1 LLEDKKRWRLRK
13 DLKKGKFCF
22 LIGIDNWSIELQKSE
37 FESLYLLLLK
47 INAQLLGIKNEL
59 MAEESITLVLEQL
72 PWFIELEGKKNEW
85 SLRFVFESQ
94 DQTRSFEMYWPI
106 PIAQN
111 LFYEIKNMWES
122 MD

>member
-1 LLEDKKRWRLRK
+1 MLEDKKRWRLRK

-37 FESLYLLLLK
+37 FESLYFLLLK

>member
-1 LLEDKKRWRLRK
+1 MVKDQRRWRLIR

-22 LIGIDNWSIELQKSE
+22 LIGVDNWSIELQKRE
-37 FESLYLLLLK
+37 FHSLYLLLLS
-47 INAQLLGIKNEL
+47 INEQLLAIKNEL
-59 MAEESITLVLEQL
+59 MDEENITLELEKL
-72 PWFIELEGKKNEW
+72 PWYVELEGKKNEW
-85 SLRFVFESQ
+85 SLRFVFERQ

-111 LFYEIKNMWES
+111 LFYEIKKMWES

>member
-1 LLEDKKRWRLRK
+1 MLEDKKRWRLRR
-13 DLKKGKFCF
+13 DFKKGKFCF

-37 FESLYLLLLK
+37 FESLYFLLLK

-94 DQTRSFEMYWPI
+94 DETRSFEMYWPI

>member
-1 LLEDKKRWRLRK
+1 MAKDQRRWKLLRDF
-13 DLKKGKFCF
+13 KKGKFCF
-22 LIGIDNWSIELQKSE
+22 LIGVDNWSIELQKSE
-37 FESLYLLLLK
+37 FYSLYLLLLR
-47 INAQLLGIKNEL
+47 INEQLLVIKDQL
-59 MAEESITLVLEQL
+59 MDEESITLELEKL
-72 PWFIELEGKKNEW
+72 PWHIQLEGKKHEW

>member
-1 LLEDKKRWRLRK
+1 MAKAQRRWRLLR
-13 DLKKGKFCF
+13 DFKKGQYCF
-22 LIGIDNWSIELQKSE
+22 LIGVDNWSIELKKSE
-37 FESLYLLLLK
+37 FHSLHHLL
-47 INAQLLGIKNEL
+47 IRIHEQLQEIDNSL
-59 MAEESITLVLEQL
+59 MDEEYITLELEQL
-72 PWFIELEGKKNEW
+72 PWYVELEGKKDEW

-111 LFYEIKNMWES
+111 LFYEIKKMWES

>member
-1 LLEDKKRWRLRK
+1 MEDKKRWRLCR
-13 DLKKGKFCF
+13 DFKKGKFCF
-22 LIGIDNWSIELQKSE
+22 LIGIDNWAIELQKSE
-37 FESLYLLLLK
+37 FESLSVLLLK
-47 INAQLLGIKNEL
+47 INAQLLGIKNDL
-59 MAEESITLVLEQL
+59 MDEESISLVLEQL
-72 PWFIELEGKKNEW
+72 PWFIELEGKKNAW

>member
-1 LLEDKKRWRLRK
+1 MVKDQKEWRLLR
-13 DLKKGKFCF
+13 DFKKGKFCF
-22 LIGIDNWSIELQKSE
+22 LIGVDNWSIELQKSE
-37 FESLYLLLLK
+37 FYSLYTLLLK
-47 INAQLLGIKNEL
+47 INEQLLDIKDSL
-59 MAEESITLVLEQL
+59 MDEESITLELENL
-72 PWFIELEGKKNEW
+72 PWFIQLEGKKNEW

-111 LFYEIKNMWES
+111 LFSEIKQMWES

>member
-1 LLEDKKRWRLRK
+1 LLEDKKRWRLRR

-37 FESLYLLLLK
+37 FESLYFLLLK
-47 INAQLLGIKNEL
+47 INAQLLSIKNEL

-106 PIAQN
+106 PLAQN

-122 MD
+122 ME

>member
-1 LLEDKKRWRLRK
+1 MVKDQKRWRLLR
-13 DLKKGKFCF
+13 DFKKGKFCF
-22 LIGIDNWSIELQKSE
+22 LIGVDNWSIELQKSE
-37 FESLYLLLLK
+37 FYSLYLLLEK
-47 INAQLLGIKNEL
+47 INEQLLVTKDQL
-59 MAEESITLVLEQL
+59 MDEESITLELEKL
-72 PWFIELEGKKNEW
+72 PWFIQLEGKKNEW

>member
-1 LLEDKKRWRLRK
+1 MVEDQKRWRLLK
-13 DLKKGKFCF
+13 DFKKGKFCF
-22 LIGIDNWSIELQKSE
+22 LIGVDNWSIELQKSE
-37 FESLYLLLLK
+37 FHALYLLLLR
-47 INAQLLGIKNEL
+47 INKQLLDIKNEL
-59 MAEESITLVLEQL
+59 MDEESITLELEQL
-72 PWFIELEGKKNEW
+72 PWYIQLDGKKNEW

>member
-1 LLEDKKRWRLRK
+1 LLEDKKRWRLRR

-37 FESLYLLLLK
+37 FESLYLLLSK
-47 INAQLLGIKNEL
+47 INAQLLSIKNEL

-122 MD
+122 ME

>member
-1 LLEDKKRWRLRK
+1 MLEDKKRWRLRR
-13 DLKKGKFCF
+13 DLEKGKFCF

-37 FESLYLLLLK
+37 FESLYFLLLK

-122 MD
+122 MN

>member
-1 LLEDKKRWRLRK
+1 MLKTKKRWRVLK

-22 LIGIDNWSIELQKSE
+22 LISVDNWSIELQRSE
-37 FESLYLLLLK
+37 FNALYLLLLRIK
-47 INAQLLGIKNEL
+47 EQLLVIKNEL
-59 MAEESITLVLEQL
+59 MDEESITLELEQL
-72 PWFIELEGKKNEW
+72 PWYIELEGNKNEW

-111 LFYEIKNMWES
+111 LFYEIKKMWES

>member
-1 LLEDKKRWRLRK
+1 MEDKKRWRLRR
-13 DLKKGKFCF
+13 DIKKGKFCF
-22 LIGIDNWSIELQKSE
+22 LIGIDNWAVELQKSE
-37 FESLYLLLLK
+37 FDSLSILLLK
-47 INAQLLGIKNEL
+47 INAQLLDIKNEL
-59 MAEESITLVLEQL
+59 MDEESISLVLEQS
-72 PWFIELEGKKNEW
+72 PWFIELDGKKNAW

-122 MD
+122 ME